1 MTETAVASRPLPTI
15 GSPAPDFEQVA
26 TNGTLKLSQYT
37 GAGKWVVLFSH
48 PSDFTPVCSTEMV
61 GFARKA
67 PEFDALNTQLIGL
80 SIDSVF
86 SHIAWVR
93 SMEEKWGTQLPFPII
108 ADLDMKVAK
117 LYGMLH
123 PGASETATVR
133 AVFIID
139 PKQIVR
145 ALVYYPMSCG
155 RSIEEILR
163 LVTALQTADK
173 QGVACPAEW
182 KPGQKVIIP
191 PPKTKADA
199 EARMKMEGVDRKDWY
214 YTEKSIK

>member
-1 MTETAVASRPLPTI
+1 MPDGETSNGIPTI
-15 GSPAPDFEQVA
+15 GSQAPDFEQA
-26 TNGTLKLSQYT
+26 STHGPLRLSQFT
-37 GAGKWVVLFSH
+37 SAGKWVVLFSH

-61 GFARKA
+61 GFARRA
-67 PEFDALNTQLIGL
+67 PEFEKLGVQLVGL

-93 SMEEKWGTQLPFPII
+93 SMEEKWGQVIPFPII
-108 ADLDMKVAK
+108 ADLDMRVAK

-133 AVFIID
+133 AVFVID
-139 PKQIVR
+139 PNRWMR

-155 RSIEEILR
+155 RSIDEIFR
-163 LVTALQTADK
+163 LVQALQTADK
-173 QGVACPAEW
+173 NAVACPAEW
-182 KPGQKVIIP
+182 RPGQKVIVP

-199 EARMKMEGVDRKDWY
+199 EARMKQEGLDRKDWY
-214 YTEKSIK
+214 YSEKAL